1 MVRLRLFRRLS
12 VEDYKIINMKL
23 NLKKIL
29 LVIGMSCMVLVGSL
43 GLGNALQVNAQTS
56 TESTADND
64 GFINDDTRSVLE
76 KIQDATGLPSI
87 GFERD
92 SEVFNNVTGLN
103 RISSI
108 VFSIMSVLKYIVL
121 GITLLYLTISL
132 FRIIAST
139 NPDEELDK
147 LKKYVGYL
155 VFAIVLILSA
165 DVFFL
170 QVLDLS
176 GGGFLENTDSAIA
189 AARLGSQEILGVVR
203 VVEYLIGAIALTF
216 LVIAGFRLVT
226 NAGNE
231 DVIDKA
237 KKQVIYSVVGI
248 LLVLISESLV
258 REIFFV
264 NDGASFD
271 VNAANRF
278 IVTLTNFVSGFIAIA
293 AVISLLYAGFSYV
306 FNPGSDENSS
316 RAKNAVVG
324 AVVGIIIAAGAFAV
338 VNTVIKLDPN
348 EGAPVPVFDDE
359 FVDTGF
365 DQFSQF

>member
-1 MVRLRLFRRLS
+1 MNL
-12 VEDYKIINMKL
+12 KMKMILKLVISSMMLVSIFSFGSSTL
-23 NLKKIL
+23 NLETI
-29 LVIGMSCMVLVGSL
+29 IETTY
-43 GLGNALQVNAQTS
+43 AQTS

-64 GFINDDTRSVLE
+64 GFINDSTKSVLE
-76 KIQDATGLPSI
+76 RIQRATGLPVF
-87 GFERD
+87 GFEND
-92 SEVFNNVTGLN
+92 NQVFNNTPGLN
-103 RISSI
+103 RISSL
-108 VFSIMSVLKYIVL
+108 VFSVISILKYIVL
-121 GITLLYLTISL
+121 SLTIFILAISL
-132 FRIIAST
+132 FRVITST

-147 LKKYVGYL
+147 LKQYVIYL
-155 VFAIVLILSA
+155 VIAIVIILSA

-170 QVLDLS
+170 QALNLR
-176 GGGFLENTDSAIA
+176 GAGFLANSDSAIR
-189 AARLGSQEILGVVR
+189 AARIGSREILGMVR
-203 VVEYLIGAIALTF
+203 VVEYMIGAIALTF
-216 LVIAGFRLVT
+216 LVIAGFRLAS

-237 KKQVIYSVVGI
+237 KKQIIYSVVGV

-278 IVTLTNFVSGFIAIA
+278 IVTLTNFISGFIAIA

-306 FNPGSDENSS
+306 FNPGSDENSG
-316 RAKNAVVG
+316 RAKNAIIG

-348 EGAPVPVFDDE
+348 EGAPIPIFDQDY
-359 FVDTGF
+359 VDTGF
-365 DQFSQF
+365 EMFNQLNQL